1 MLHCYRIFMYSQI
14 FFILSLFNTKLML
27 NTHACRGGRV
37 IQFTCYS
44 TCVQSYKLTI
54 TDVQCTSCINSVLF
68 YLLSYYRC
76 TDFFTYI
83 LPCVQ
88 TYLLIITGEQDGCS
102 PGEQVDD
109 GVSGDD
115 VCGGLQRSVLGHS
128 PSEGTGA
135 TQLWCQK

>member
-1 MLHCYRIFMYSQI
+1 MLAEGGGLYS
-14 FFILSLFNTKLML
+14 S
-27 NTHACRGGRV
+27 HAIAPV
-37 IQFTCYS
+37 YNPTNSQL
-44 TCVQSYKLTI
+44 QN
-54 TDVQCTSCINSVLF
+54 DVQCTSCINSVLF

-76 TDFFTYI
+76 TDFFTYK
-83 LPCVQ
+83 LTCVQ

-115 VCGGLQRSVLGHS
+115 VCGGLQRPVLGHS

-135 TQLWCQK
+135 TQLWRQK